1 MREKTTFEIMIE
13 EKQRKEFNEMFK
25 KSIEEAKRTEAEEIE
40 ELKRELERVN
50 KENKELKE
58 LVNDLEKD
66 WNEQEEEIEKLKK
79 ELNIKNN
86 TDEFYK
92 YYVLKDLINYYQKV
106 IVLDENI
113 NFYEASQ
120 IRIKEVL
127 NEEKDFYVVY
137 KVSKKQI
144 EKIENEILN
153 ICRNFKYKQLLE
165 NIKLVE
171 NTYTHF

>member
-13 EKQRKEFNEMFK
+13 EKQRKEFDKMFRE
-25 KSIEEAKRTEAEEIE
+25 SIEETKRTEAEEIE

-66 WNEQEEEIEKLKK
+66 WNEQEEEIEKLEK

-113 NFYEASQ
+113 SFCEAAK

-171 NTYTHF
+171 NTYTYF

>member
-13 EKQRKEFNEMFK
+13 EKHRKEFDEMFRE
-25 KSIEEAKRTEAEEIE
+25 SIEETKRTEAEEIE

-50 KENKELKE
+50 KQNKELKE
-58 LVNDLEKD
+58 LVEDLEEE
-66 WNEQEEEIEKLKK
+66 WNEQEEKIEKLEK

-92 YYVLKDLINYYQKV
+92 YYVLKDLINYYKKV

-113 NFYEASQ
+113 SFYEASQ

-137 KVSKKQI
+137 KVSKTQL

-171 NTYTHF
+171 NTYTHL